1 MCSVA
6 EPNNNGESLGKIA
19 SGAGGLYPK
28 ELRLSSALGIK
39 FGAATAL
46 LTAGTAG
53 NVGSMWNVLKQ
64 KRTESYSENTLL

>member
-46 LTAGTAG
+46 LTAG